1 MRLIQKNI
9 IKVKDKS
16 KYKVDLT
23 ENDTTIRGIFI
34 KLLNEKLKNGEINED
49 RYQRVLELGLTS
61 LEK

>member
-16 KYKVDLT
+16 KFKVDLT

-34 KLLNEKLKNGEINED
+34 KLLNEKLKSGEITEE
-49 RYQRVLELGLTS
+49 RFQRILELGLTS
-61 LEK
+61 LGK